1 MVDLRQVEGVLRMTQ
16 KDVVARRHRYVK
28 SLVKEN
34 VPSVITIRIGEKQWE
49 ISVKEPENYL
59 NDLFTELLKGNCHKK
74 KPLFC
79 QISDYFSRRRLSFEE
94 LKAIEIKVEK
104 ISS

>member
-34 VPSVITIRIGEKQWE
+34 VPSIIIIRVGEKQWKV
-49 ISVKEPENYL
+49 SVKEPENYL
-59 NDLFTELLKGNCHKK
+59 NDLATELLKGNCHNKK
-74 KPLFC
+74 SIFC
-79 QISDYFSRRRLSFEE
+79 QILNALSRRRLSFEE